1 MKLVIVESPTKART
15 IQQFLGKDYE
25 IVPSFGHVRDLP
37 RSTIGIDLENNF
49 TPKYVI
55 PRASQ
60 KRVNAL
66 KKQARGAEEIILATD
81 EDREGEA
88 IAWHIVE
95 LINTRTKKEIEK
107 APNEEKRT
115 DLKRIVFHE
124 ITRDAIEQA
133 LATPRY
139 IDMKLVDA
147 QQARRVLDRIVG
159 YQLSPFLWQ
168 KISRG
173 LSAGRVQ
180 SVALRLIVERERE
193 REGFKPEEYWTIEAE
208 LASTKDE
215 HFTARLI
222 SRNGEDLSKNKIEN
236 DKTASEIKEELSSA
250 SWKVDTIT
258 KKERNL
264 NPLMPF
270 RTSTMQQEAWSKL
283 RFSAKQTMV
292 LAQQLY
298 EGIEIEGESV
308 GLITYMRT
316 DSANLSHEFLASAQ
330 KFINEKWGEKYAQ
343 GVRTFKSKSKGAQ
356 EAHEAIRPTSPY
368 RTPETLKGKL
378 EPKVW
383 KLYDMIWRR
392 TVSSQMPPAVFDT
405 VGVDISALGQ
415 TPSMSSI
422 NSPQAGSGQANN
434 FLFRSNGSTLKF
446 DGFLKVWPTN
456 KEDEFL
462 PELTKDEKLKHV
474 DTVTEQHFT
483 EPPPRYNEAS
493 LIKIL
498 EENGIGRPSTYAPII
513 STIQGR
519 NYVEKDENRRLQPT
533 EIGLMVN
540 DIIVANFPEIV
551 DIKFT
556 ATMEED
562 LDKIASGEMEWVP
575 VIKEFYDPFAKHLAE
590 KYETV
595 EKKELITETTDEV
608 CEKCG
613 KPMAIKFGRFGKFM
627 ACSGFPDCRN
637 TKTLKK
643 GLGVPCPSCGKG
655 EIIER
660 KSKRGR
666 FFYGCSNYPN
676 CTFALWEKPTGEKC
690 PTCNSLVVQNK
701 QGKRCSNKECGWKP
715 EKIEES
721 AEEKA

>member
-1 MKLVIVESPTKART
+1 
-15 IQQFLGKDYE
+15 
-25 IVPSFGHVRDLP
+25 
-37 RSTIGIDLENNF
+37 
-49 TPKYVI
+49 
-55 PRASQ
+55 
-60 KRVNAL
+60 
-66 KKQARGAEEIILATD
+66 
-81 EDREGEA
+81 
-88 IAWHIVE
+88 
-95 LINTRTKKEIEK
+95 
-107 APNEEKRT
+107 
-115 DLKRIVFHE
+115 
-124 ITRDAIEQA
+124 
-133 LATPRY
+133 
-139 IDMKLVDA
+139 
-147 QQARRVLDRIVG
+147 
-159 YQLSPFLWQ
+159 
-168 KISRG
+168 
-173 LSAGRVQ
+173 
-180 SVALRLIVERERE
+180 
-193 REGFKPEEYWTIEAE
+193 
-208 LASTKDE
+208 
-215 HFTARLI
+215 
-222 SRNGEDLSKNKIEN
+222 
-236 DKTASEIKEELSSA
+236 
-250 SWKVDTIT
+250 
-258 KKERNL
+258 
-264 NPLMPF
+264 MPF
-270 RTSTMQQEAWSKL
+270 RTSTVQQEAWSKL

-298 EGIEIEGESV
+298 EGIEIDGKSV

-316 DSANLSHEFLASAQ
+316 DSANLSQEFLNSTQ
-330 KFINEKWGEKYAQ
+330 KFIAETLGEKYAQ
-343 GVRTFKSKSKGAQ
+343 GARVFKSKSKGAQ

-392 TVSSQMPPAVFDT
+392 TISSQMPPAIFDT
-405 VGVDISALGQ
+405 VSVDISAQGRE
-415 TPSMSSI
+415 T
-422 NSPQAGSGQANN
+422 N

-446 DGFLKVWPTN
+446 DGFLNVWPTN
-456 KEDEFL
+456 KEDEIL
-462 PELTKDEKLKHV
+462 PELTQDEKLKHI
-474 DTVTEQHFT
+474 DTLAEQHFT

-493 LIKIL
+493 LIKVL

-519 NYVEKDENRRLQPT
+519 NYVEKDEGRRLAPT

-562 LDKIASGEMEWVP
+562 LDKIANGEMEWVP

-627 ACSGFPDCRN
+627 ACSGFPECRN

-643 GLGVPCPSCGKG
+643 GLGVPCPSCLKG

-666 FFYGCSNYPN
+666 FFYGCSSYPD

-701 QGKRCSNKECGWKP
+701 SGKRCSSKECGWKP
-715 EKIEES
+715 EKTE
-721 AEEKA
+721 ADTEEKE